1 MQFVKEAFDTNW
13 LAPVGKNIDGLEA
26 DIDAYIN
33 KGIEGQKYRSLALIS
48 GTSALHLAL
57 KLTDIQPG
65 ETVFCSDSTYCATAF
80 PVSYEGGRQ
89 VFIDAERDSWNMDP
103 KALELAFQKYPQTR
117 IVMFAHLY
125 GTPGKMDE
133 LLDVCKRHN
142 AILIEDA
149 AEALSSS
156 YRGRQCGTFGT
167 YNAISFNGNKI
178 ITTSGGGMLVTA
190 DEAAWK
196 KALYLATQARELVP
210 WFEHPDIGY
219 NYRMSNVIAGIGRGQ
234 MIHLDEH
241 HAMKKHIYET
251 YKEGF
256 KGLPVSMNPI
266 PVGCESNYW
275 LSCILIE
282 RGVNVKPMEVLDKLK
297 TVANAEGRPLW
308 KPMHMQPV
316 FAGSDCISLEEKPV
330 GTDLYERG
338 LCLPSDL
345 HMDDDDMKL
354 IIETVRNCF

>member
-1 MQFVKEAFDTNW
+1 M
-13 LAPVGKNIDGLEA
+13 
-26 DIDAYIN
+26 
-33 KGIEGQKYRSLALIS
+33 IS

-57 KLTDIQPG
+57 KLAGIKPG

-80 PVSYEGGRQ
+80 PVSYEAGKQ
-89 VFIDAERDSWNMDP
+89 VFIDGERDSWNMDP

-117 IVMFAHLY
+117 IVMYAHLY

-142 AILIEDA
+142 AIFIEDA
-149 AEALSSS
+149 AEALAST
-156 YRGRQCGTFGT
+156 YHGRPCGTFGL

-196 KALYLATQARELVP
+196 KALYLATQAREPVP

-234 MIHLDEH
+234 LLHLDEH
-241 HAMKKHIYET
+241 RAMKKRIYDT

-256 KGLPVSMNPI
+256 KGLPVTMNPV
-266 PVGCESNYW
+266 PEGCESNYW
-275 LSCILIE
+275 LSCILIDK
-282 RGVNVKPMEVLDKLK
+282 GVNVKPMEVLDKLK

-316 FAGSDCISLEEKPV
+316 FAGSDCVSLEAKPV

-354 IIETVRNCF
+354 IIETVRSCF